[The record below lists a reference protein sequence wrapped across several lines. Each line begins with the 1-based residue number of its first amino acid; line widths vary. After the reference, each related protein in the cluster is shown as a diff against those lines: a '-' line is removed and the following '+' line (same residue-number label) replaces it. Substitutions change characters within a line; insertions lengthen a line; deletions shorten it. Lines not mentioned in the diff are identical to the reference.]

1 MKKCLMNLPPAY
13 SPAVLADACKFCNI
27 ADDYQH
33 LSAVAE
39 KIASDHSLAEYACNL
54 YKEFTEGV
62 GSFAN
67 YYRPV
72 DKLGE
77 DADHIFLLT
86 VLSAMPETLVRYR
99 SQGTPEDII
108 AATLDLSNKSGK
120 REPVKLLPR
129 QVAYCRRYYK
139 GAIFRLGRFHFT
151 ISEDKRDLPAVVI
164 NRQDPSRKILLSAD
178 QMFYDDNG
186 FVDNQNPTWLTRA
199 SLTEKTISGNLI
211 NSNGT
216 ASKERRTYAADQ
228 WTWRYGARTVI
239 DMHIPAGGGMTPDL
253 SRESLKKAFSFFMG
267 KSSVVYCN
275 SWIFNPQLQGL
286 PGTDN
291 MTALMKMG
299 HLFPVKSSSKEGMFF
314 LYGTETDD
322 LSTLPTHTTLQRSAL
337 EFMQAGGQLRAG
349 GIFFFAD
356 EIC

>member
-1 MKKCLMNLPPAY
+1 MQKSSMNLPLAY
-13 SPAVLADACKFCNI
+13 SPAVLAEACKICNI
-27 ADDYQH
+27 ANDYPH
-33 LSAVAE
+33 LLSAAE
-39 KIASDHSLAEYACNL
+39 KIVSDASLAEYAKSL
-54 YKEFTEGV
+54 YEEFTGGV

-67 YYRPV
+67 HYRPV
-72 DKLGE
+72 DKLGA

-86 VLSAMPETLVRYR
+86 VLSAMPETLERYR
-99 SQGTPEDII
+99 AQGTPEDII
-108 AATLDLSNKSGK
+108 FATLDLSNKQDPQK
-120 REPVKLLPR
+120 PVRLLPR
-129 QVAYCRRYYK
+129 QVAYCRRYYN

-151 ISEDKRDLPAVVI
+151 LSADKRDLPAVVI
-164 NRQDPSRKILLSAD
+164 NRQDPSQKILLSAD
-178 QMFYDDNG
+178 QVFYDDNG

-211 NSNGT
+211 NPNGT
-216 ASKERRTYAADQ
+216 ASKERRTFSADQ
-228 WTWRYGARTVI
+228 WSWQYGARTVI

-253 SRESLKKAFSFFMG
+253 SRESLKKAFEFFAG
-267 KSSVVYCN
+267 KSTAVYCN

-322 LSTLPTHTTLQRSAL
+322 LSTLPTRTTLQRSAL
-337 EFMQAGGQLRAG
+337 EFMQSGGQLRAG
-349 GIFFFAD
+349 GVFFFAD